1 MFAAN
6 CAVYNKLVARSAE
19 DQKTRL
25 AAKVDNMSWAEFD
38 DKYQPIASLRHISKY
53 FRNKKAIQRHK
64 AVNDEVRDSA
74 FRDFIKATKAS
85 IAGFFAAKSRNEK
98 TMFPEM
104 RFKSKFAP
112 SNTIEIA
119 KRSVS
124 RVQRDGNECIR
135 FHPKFFG
142 FNKSD
147 GIVIHEDLPEVTM
160 SSSSERVCAVD
171 PGVRNFATVYD
182 PDGRTFSV
190 TDSKSIMMNKFKVID
205 QMKSLLKCMDNA
217 SKAKHQDR
225 KRTKNK

>member
-6 CAVYNKLVARSAE
+6 RAVYNKLVARSAE
-19 DQKTRL
+19 DRKTRVT
-25 AAKVDNMSWAEFD
+25 AKVDKMSWAEFEH
-38 DKYQPIASLRHISKY
+38 KYRPIARLRHISTY
-53 FRNKKAIQRHK
+53 LRNKKALQHHK

-98 TMFPEM
+98 MTFPEM
-104 RFKSKFAP
+104 QFKSKFAP

-119 KRSVS
+119 KRSIS
-124 RVQRDGNECIR
+124 RVQRDGNECVR

-142 FNKSD
+142 FNKGD
-147 GIVIHEDLPEVTM
+147 GIFIHEDLPEVTM
-160 SSSSERVCAVD
+160 SPSSERVCAID

-190 TDSKSIMMNKFKVID
+190 TDSKFIMMNKFKVID
-205 QMKSLLKCMDNA
+205 
-217 SKAKHQDR
+217 
-225 KRTKNK
+225 